1 MPVMQSENDVYPAPP
16 DQADPLAEETV
27 KRGTTLGD
35 QVYAIVSRGLLMGAW
50 EPDARLSVRAL
61 AQELAVSVTPV
72 REALTRL
79 ANEGALTSA
88 DGPGF
93 RTVRLNRDRYQ
104 EIVHIRMAL
113 EPTAAGLAA
122 ARITDDAVALLRQQN
137 ESLGRAIAQDKFAA
151 ALQIDTAFHLAIY
164 EMSAQPLL
172 VSMINS
178 LLLRAGPTRTRLSGS
193 YRKTL
198 VGFDHHRRILDALQA
213 RDADAVAEEV
223 ASDLRDG
230 SRAILAELDQ

>member
-1 MPVMQSENDVYPAPP
+1 MPVSRNHKDQPAVF
-16 DQADPLAEETV
+16 DQEELLTEETV
-27 KRGTTLGD
+27 QRGTTLGD

-50 EPDARLSVRAL
+50 EPDVRLSPRNL
-61 AQELAVSVTPV
+61 ARELAVSVTPA

-79 ANEGALTSA
+79 ANEGALTTT
-88 DGPGF
+88 GGRGF
-93 RTVRLNRDRYQ
+93 RTVRLNRERYQ

-113 EPTAAGLAA
+113 EPKAAGLAA
-122 ARITDDAVALLRQQN
+122 ERITDEAVAGLRQQN
-137 ESLGRAIAQDKFAA
+137 DSLGHAIAQDKFAA

-164 EMSAQPLL
+164 ELSAQPLL

-193 YRKTL
+193 YRKSL
-198 VGFDHHRRILDALQA
+198 VGFDHHRRILDALAA
-213 RDADAVAEEV
+213 RDAAAVAEEV